1 MNTQNKT
8 KENIMEKEQLVQEIQ
23 VSIDEAKDFIEQR
36 EAVLRLFK
44 NKDFEKIFT
53 EGYFKEEPARLV
65 ALMTDPEFQSPERQ
79 EQLKADMLGI
89 SSLRRYLMNVQRI
102 GYQMEQRIKDAE
114 QTITELEEEEEE

>member
-1 MNTQNKT
+1 
-8 KENIMEKEQLVQEIQ
+8 MEKEQLVQEIQ